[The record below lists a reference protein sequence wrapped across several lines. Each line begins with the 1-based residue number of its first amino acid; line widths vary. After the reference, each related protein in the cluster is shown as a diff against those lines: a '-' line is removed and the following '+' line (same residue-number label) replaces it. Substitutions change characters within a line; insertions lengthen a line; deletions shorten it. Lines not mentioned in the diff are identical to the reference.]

1 MIATLSRD
9 DYRQFNENIGIL
21 QEAGTEIPFIV
32 THNENE
38 DTFYIELKTDLT
50 PEQLDE
56 IMANAS

>member
-38 DTFYIELKTDLT
+38 DTFTVELKTDLT
-50 PEQLDE
+50 PDQLDLSL
-56 IMANAS
+56 IHI

>member
-32 THNENE
+32 THNEDE
-38 DTFYIELKTDLT
+38 DTFTVELKTDLT
-50 PEQLDE
+50 PHQIYE
-56 IMANAS
+56 IMAKAS

>member
-21 QEAGTEIPFIV
+21 QEEGSEIPFIV
-32 THNENE
+32 THNKDE
-38 DTFYIELKTDLT
+38 DTFNVELKTDLT
-50 PEQLDE
+50 PDQLDE

>member
-9 DYRQFNENIGIL
+9 DYRQFKENIGIL

-38 DTFYIELKTDLT
+38 DTFTVELKTDLT
-50 PEQLDE
+50 PDQLDE